1 MNKLTLKTIA
11 QWTNGELIGDD
22 LTISDISID
31 SRQISPET
39 LFIAVKG
46 DRFDAHDFISDVEK
60 NGAKAV
66 LCHKRVECNIPV
78 IYVEDTKK
86 ALLDLAREYRKSMEN
101 LTVVGL
107 TGSVGKTTTKEMT
120 YAVVSKKFISLKTEG
135 NLNNEIGLPKT
146 LFRLTSDVQAAVI
159 EMGMSAFGEISRLT
173 RTALPDIGIIT
184 NIGVS
189 HIEHLGSRDGILKA
203 KLEILEGMKKGSPLI
218 INGDN
223 DKLITVK
230 NDDYKIIY
238 FGIENENADVR
249 AIDINEDGKNTTF
262 TVVFGENKQTVT
274 IPTVGIH
281 NVYDALSAF
290 AVGLELEI
298 EPCEIAQAL
307 SQYEP
312 SGMRQRIKE
321 INGIKVIEDCY
332 NASPDSQRAAL
343 NALKSIKSERTI
355 AVLGDMLELGDY
367 SKQAHCDIGKYAAE
381 KQIDML
387 FTFGE
392 ESKNITETAQQFG
405 MDAFAFTDK
414 AVLFNALKGE
424 IRKGD
429 AVLFKA
435 SRGMKLEEVIE
446 MLYKE
451 WEVK

>member
-1 MNKLTLKTIA
+1 MLKTIA
-11 QWTNGELIGDD
+11 EWTDGELVGEN
-22 LTISDISID
+22 LSISEISID

-46 DRFDAHDFISDVEK
+46 ERFDAHDFIADVQK

-66 LCHKRVECNIPV
+66 MCHKRVECGIPV
-78 IYVEDTKK
+78 IYVKDTKK
-86 ALLDLAREYRKSMEN
+86 ALLDLAREYRKSIEN

-120 YAVVSKKFISLKTEG
+120 YAVVSKKYNSLKTEG

-146 LFRLTSDVQAAVI
+146 LFRLNSEIKAAVI
-159 EMGMSAFGEISRLT
+159 EMGMSDFGEISRLT

-203 KLEILEGMKKGSPLI
+203 KLEILDGMKKGSPLI

-223 DKLITVK
+223 DKLKTI
-230 NDDYKIIY
+230 NNEDYRIIY

-249 AIDINEDGKNTTF
+249 AIDINEDGQNTEF
-262 TVVFGENKQTVT
+262 SVVFGDNTQKVKL
-274 IPTVGIH
+274 PTVGIH

-290 AVGLELEI
+290 TVGLELKI
-298 EPCEIAQAL
+298 EPEKIAQAL
-307 SQYEP
+307 SEYEP
-312 SGMRQRIKE
+312 SGMRQRIKD

-343 NALKSIKSERTI
+343 NALKSVKSERKI

-392 ESKNITETAQQFG
+392 ESKNITETAQKLG

-414 AVLFNALKGE
+414 TVLFNALKGE
-424 IRKGD
+424 LKKGD

-451 WEVK
+451 WENK

>member
-1 MNKLTLKTIA
+1 MEKLMLKTIA
-11 QWTNGELIGDD
+11 EWTDGELVGEN
-22 LTISDISID
+22 LSISEISID

-46 DRFDAHDFISDVEK
+46 ERFDAHDFIADVQK

-66 LCHKRVECNIPV
+66 MCHKRVECGIPV
-78 IYVEDTKK
+78 IYVKDTKK
-86 ALLDLAREYRKSMEN
+86 ALLDLAREYRKSIEN

-120 YAVVSKKFISLKTEG
+120 YAVVSKKYNSLKTEG

-146 LFRLTSDVQAAVI
+146 LFRLNSEIKAAVI
-159 EMGMSAFGEISRLT
+159 EMGMSDFGEISRLT

-203 KLEILEGMKKGSPLI
+203 KLEILDGMKKGSPLI

-223 DKLITVK
+223 DKLKTI
-230 NDDYKIIY
+230 NNEDYRIIY

-249 AIDINEDGKNTTF
+249 AIDINEDGQNTEF
-262 TVVFGENKQTVT
+262 SVVFGDNTQKVKL
-274 IPTVGIH
+274 PTVGIH

-290 AVGLELEI
+290 TVGLELKI
-298 EPCEIAQAL
+298 EPEKIAQAL
-307 SQYEP
+307 SEYEP
-312 SGMRQRIKE
+312 SGMRQRIKN

-343 NALKSIKSERTI
+343 NALKSVKSERKI

-392 ESKNITETAQQFG
+392 ESKNITETAQKLG

-414 AVLFNALKGE
+414 TVLFNALKGE
-424 IRKGD
+424 LKKGD

-451 WEVK
+451 WENK